1 MQFNKNTSSGR
12 TNIIAIIIKSLIGL
26 IVILGLVFFINKVDF
41 PAPKKEIEKI
51 IQMKILKLLNKKN
64 LSIVIFSLFSFS
76 SFAEDKPVDI
86 WNIEKQETENISEEN
101 LSTESKQVVS
111 ESSVYKMQSDKN
123 EDSIKLDQELTSK
136 TIKIAG
142 IYDPQEYGLDIN
154 MWSNSDGS
162 TLKKLFN
169 NIDKYELSKD
179 ASEILN
185 ISLLTNAYY
194 PNQNITDQEFLN
206 FKTKWLIK
214 NSNLDLI
221 EEYLIKNQVTN
232 LHPELMRYMVD
243 RYLSQSDVKKSC
255 EIFSKIKEP
264 LEDEYLS
271 KFNLYCLINYGKNE
285 EAQLILDLKK
295 ELGFS
300 DEYFENKINYL
311 LGYID
316 ELNKEISENSI
327 LDFHLA
333 HRTNPEFTFE
343 PNKDTPKLIWK
354 YLSSSNLLYK
364 IQDVEISDI
373 EKISTIEKATHDK
386 IYSEE
391 ELFEFYKRFQ
401 FNINQLL
408 NTKESYKSLSSIEG
422 KALVYQRLLLTE
434 EPKLKLELMKILKDI
449 FKSEGIEDAF
459 DEELRKYL
467 KQIDETDVPSN
478 FTTFYNQYIKSDEI
492 INRRIKYNNK
502 ILHQSKLV
510 NYFNGDYA
518 KSKIEEDLDKFLKK
532 IKKDKEY
539 FLSKKDIIFL
549 EALKSDGI
557 EISKKYENLY
567 KVNKSEMPSDI
578 QKMLDNKEIGA
589 ALLRVIEV
597 IGPEKIE
604 DIDDD
609 TVYFIINTLNQLNT
623 DSIRNKL
630 LLKVLPLK
638 V

>member
-1 MQFNKNTSSGR
+1 
-12 TNIIAIIIKSLIGL
+12 
-26 IVILGLVFFINKVDF
+26 
-41 PAPKKEIEKI
+41 
-51 IQMKILKLLNKKN
+51 MKILKLLNKKN
-64 LSIVIFSLFSFS
+64 LSIIIISLLLSLPS
-76 SFAEDKPVDI
+76 IAEEKPVDI
-86 WNIEKQETENISEEN
+86 WNLEKKETESISEEN
-101 LSTESKQVVS
+101 LSLEKTEQ
-111 ESSVYKMQSDKN
+111 ESQNSIYKMQADKN
-123 EDSIKLDQELTSK
+123 KESIKLDQDLTSK

-142 IYDPQEYGLDIN
+142 LYDPEDYGLSIS
-154 MWSNSDGS
+154 MWSNSDGLL
-162 TLKKLFN
+162 LKKLFESIN
-169 NIDKYELSKD
+169 KYDLSED

-185 ISLLTNAYY
+185 ISLLTNAYH
-194 PNQNITDQEFLN
+194 PSQNITDDEFLK
-206 FKTKWLIK
+206 FKTNWLIK
-214 NSNLDLI
+214 DSNFELI
-221 EEYLIKNQVTN
+221 EEYLIKNQITN
-232 LHPELMRYMVD
+232 LHPELMKYMVD
-243 RYLSQSDVKKSC
+243 RYLSQSDLKKSC

-295 ELGFS
+295 ELGFQ
-300 DEYFENKINYL
+300 DEYYENKINYL
-311 LGYID
+311 FGYID
-316 ELNKEISENSI
+316 EANKDVSENSI

-343 PNKDTPKLIWK
+343 PNKDTPKSIWK
-354 YLSSSNLLYK
+354 YLSTSNLLYK
-364 IQDVEISDI
+364 IQDLEITDI
-373 EKISTIEKATHDK
+373 DKISTIEKATHDK
-386 IYSEE
+386 NYSEE

-401 FNINQLL
+401 FNLEQLL
-408 NTKESYKSLSSIEG
+408 NTKESYKTLSSIEG

-449 FKSEGIEDAF
+449 FESEDIGNAF
-459 DEELRKYL
+459 DTELAKFL
-467 KQIDETDVPSN
+467 KKIDETDVPSN
-478 FTTFYNQYIKSDEI
+478 FTTFYNQHIKNDEI
-492 INRRIKYNNK
+492 TNKKIKYNNK

-532 IKKDKEY
+532 IKKDKKY

-567 KVNKSEMPSDI
+567 EINKSEMPRDI
-578 QKMLDNKEIGA
+578 QEMINNKETGA
-589 ALLRVIEV
+589 ALLRIIEV

-604 DIDDD
+604 DIDDG
-609 TVYFIINTLNQLNT
+609 TVYFIINTLNQLNA
-623 DSIRNKL
+623 DLIRNKL

>member
-1 MQFNKNTSSGR
+1 
-12 TNIIAIIIKSLIGL
+12 
-26 IVILGLVFFINKVDF
+26 
-41 PAPKKEIEKI
+41 
-51 IQMKILKLLNKKN
+51 MKILKLLNKKN
-64 LSIVIFSLFSFS
+64 LSIIIISLLLSLPS
-76 SFAEDKPVDI
+76 IAEEKPVDI
-86 WNIEKQETENISEEN
+86 WNLEKQETDSISEEN
-101 LSTESKQVVS
+101 LSLEKTEQ
-111 ESSVYKMQSDKN
+111 ESQNSIYKMQADKN
-123 EDSIKLDQELTSK
+123 EDSIKLDQDLTSK

-142 IYDPQEYGLDIN
+142 LYDPEDYGLSIS
-154 MWSNSDGS
+154 MWSNSDGLL
-162 TLKKLFN
+162 LKKLFESIN
-169 NIDKYELSKD
+169 KYDLSED

-185 ISLLTNAYY
+185 ISLLTNAYH
-194 PNQNITDQEFLN
+194 PSQNITDDEFLK
-206 FKTKWLIK
+206 FKTNWLIK
-214 NSNLDLI
+214 DSNFELI
-221 EEYLIKNQVTN
+221 EEYLIKNQITN
-232 LHPELMRYMVD
+232 LHPELMKYMVD
-243 RYLSQSDVKKSC
+243 RYLSQSDLKKSC

-295 ELGFS
+295 ELGFQ
-300 DEYFENKINYL
+300 DEYYENKINYL
-311 LGYID
+311 FGYID
-316 ELNKEISENSI
+316 EANKDVSENSI

-333 HRTNPEFTFE
+333 HRTNPEFTYE
-343 PNKDTPKLIWK
+343 PNKDTSKLIWK
-354 YLSSSNLLYK
+354 YLSTSNLLYK
-364 IQDVEISDI
+364 IQDLEITDI
-373 EKISTIEKATHDK
+373 DKISTIEKATHDK
-386 IYSEE
+386 NYSEE

-401 FNINQLL
+401 FNLEQLL
-408 NTKESYKSLSSIEG
+408 NTKESYKTLSSIEG

-449 FKSEGIEDAF
+449 FESEDIGNAF
-459 DEELRKYL
+459 DTELAKFL
-467 KQIDETDVPSN
+467 KKIDETDVPSN
-478 FTTFYNQYIKSDEI
+478 FTTFYNQHIKNDEI
-492 INRRIKYNNK
+492 TNKKIKYNNK

-532 IKKDKEY
+532 IKKDKKY

-567 KVNKSEMPSDI
+567 EINKSEMPRDI
-578 QKMLDNKEIGA
+578 QEMINNKETGA
-589 ALLRVIEV
+589 ALLRIIEV

-609 TVYFIINTLNQLNT
+609 TVYFIINTLNQLNA
-623 DSIRNKL
+623 DLIRNKL

>member
-1 MQFNKNTSSGR
+1 
-12 TNIIAIIIKSLIGL
+12 
-26 IVILGLVFFINKVDF
+26 
-41 PAPKKEIEKI
+41 
-51 IQMKILKLLNKKN
+51 MKILKLLNNKN
-64 LSIVIFSLFSFS
+64 LSIIIISLLLSIS
-76 SFAEDKPVDI
+76 SIAEEKPVDI
-86 WNIEKQETENISEEN
+86 WNLDKKETQNISEEN
-101 LSTESKQVVS
+101 LSVEKNEETPQ
-111 ESSVYKMQSDKN
+111 SSIYKMQSDKK
-123 EDSIKLDQELTSK
+123 EETIKLDAELTSK
-136 TIKIAG
+136 TIKIVG
-142 IYDPQEYGLDIN
+142 LYDPQEYGLSIS

-162 TLKKLFN
+162 ILKKLFN
-169 NIDKYELSKD
+169 NIDKYNLSKD

-194 PNQNITDQEFLN
+194 PSQNITEEEFLK
-206 FKTKWLIK
+206 FKTNWLIK
-214 NSNLDLI
+214 ESNLELI
-221 EEYLIKNQVTN
+221 EEYLIKNQITN

-243 RYLSQSDVKKSC
+243 KYLSESNVKKSC

-264 LEDEYLS
+264 LQNEYLS

-295 ELGFS
+295 ELGFN
-300 DEYFENKINYL
+300 DEYFENKVNYL
-311 LGYID
+311 FGYMD
-316 ELNKEISENSI
+316 EANKEISENSI

-333 HRTNPEFTFE
+333 HRTSSEFKFE

-364 IQDVEISDI
+364 IQDVEITDI
-373 EKISTIEKATHDK
+373 DKISTIEKATHDK
-386 IYSEE
+386 NYSED

-408 NTKESYKSLSSIEG
+408 NTRESYKSLSSIEG

-434 EPKLKLELMKILKDI
+434 EPKLKLELAKILKEI
-449 FKSEGIEDAF
+449 FESEGIGNAF
-459 DEELRKYL
+459 DLELEKLL
-467 KQIDETDVPSN
+467 KKIDEIDVPSN
-478 FTTFYNQYIKSDEI
+478 FTTFYKQNIKDDAI
-492 INRRIKYNNK
+492 INKKIKYNNK

-518 KSKIEEDLDKFLKK
+518 KSKIEEDLNKFLKK
-532 IKKDKEY
+532 IKKDKKY
-539 FLSKKDIIFL
+539 LLSKKDIIFL

-557 EISKKYENLY
+557 EIPKKYENLY
-567 KVNKSEMPSDI
+567 EINKSEMPSDI

-589 ALLRVIEV
+589 ALLRIIEV

-609 TVYFIINTLNQLNT
+609 TVYFIINTLNQLNA
-623 DSIRNKL
+623 DLIRNKL

>member
-1 MQFNKNTSSGR
+1 
-12 TNIIAIIIKSLIGL
+12 
-26 IVILGLVFFINKVDF
+26 
-41 PAPKKEIEKI
+41 
-51 IQMKILKLLNKKN
+51 MKILKLLNKKN

-101 LSTESKQVVS
+101 LSTENEQVVS

-142 IYDPQEYGLDIN
+142 LYDPQEYGLDIN
-154 MWSNSDGS
+154 MWSNSDGL

-194 PNQNITDQEFLN
+194 PKKNITDQEFLK

-316 ELNKEISENSI
+316 EVNKEISENSI

-467 KQIDETDVPSN
+467 KQIDEIDVPSN

-492 INRRIKYNNK
+492 INKKIKYNNK

>member
-1 MQFNKNTSSGR
+1 
-12 TNIIAIIIKSLIGL
+12 
-26 IVILGLVFFINKVDF
+26 
-41 PAPKKEIEKI
+41 
-51 IQMKILKLLNKKN
+51 MKILKLLNNKN
-64 LSIVIFSLFSFS
+64 LSIIIISLLLSIS
-76 SFAEDKPVDI
+76 SIAEEKPVDI
-86 WNIEKQETENISEEN
+86 WNLDKKETQNISEEN
-101 LSTESKQVVS
+101 LSVEKNEETSQ
-111 ESSVYKMQSDKN
+111 SSIYKMQSDKK
-123 EDSIKLDQELTSK
+123 EESIKLDEELTSK

-142 IYDPQEYGLDIN
+142 LYDPQDYGLSIS

-162 TLKKLFN
+162 ILKKLFN
-169 NIDKYELSKD
+169 NIDKYNLSKD

-194 PNQNITDQEFLN
+194 PSQNITEEEFLK
-206 FKTKWLIK
+206 FKTNWLIK
-214 NSNLDLI
+214 ESNLELI
-221 EEYLIKNQVTN
+221 EEYLIKNQITN

-243 RYLSQSDVKKSC
+243 KYLSQSNVKKSC

-264 LEDEYLS
+264 LQNEYLS

-295 ELGFS
+295 ELGFN
-300 DEYFENKINYL
+300 DEYFENKVNYL
-311 LGYID
+311 FGYMD
-316 ELNKEISENSI
+316 EANKEISENSI

-333 HRTNPEFTFE
+333 HRTSSEFKFE

-364 IQDVEISDI
+364 IQDVEITDI
-373 EKISTIEKATHDK
+373 DKISTIEKATHDK
-386 IYSEE
+386 NYSED

-434 EPKLKLELMKILKDI
+434 EPKLKLELAKILKDI
-449 FKSEGIEDAF
+449 FESEGIGNAF
-459 DEELRKYL
+459 DLELEKLL
-467 KQIDETDVPSN
+467 KKIDEVDVPSN
-478 FTTFYNQYIKSDEI
+478 FTTFYKQNIKDDAI
-492 INRRIKYNNK
+492 INKKIKYNNK

-518 KSKIEEDLDKFLKK
+518 KSKIEEDLNKFLKK
-532 IKKDKEY
+532 IKKDKKY

-557 EISKKYENLY
+557 EIPKKYENLY
-567 KVNKSEMPSDI
+567 EINKSEMPSDI

-589 ALLRVIEV
+589 ALLRIIEV

-609 TVYFIINTLNQLNT
+609 TVYFIINTLNQLNA
-623 DSIRNKL
+623 DLIRNKL

>member
-1 MQFNKNTSSGR
+1 
-12 TNIIAIIIKSLIGL
+12 
-26 IVILGLVFFINKVDF
+26 
-41 PAPKKEIEKI
+41 
-51 IQMKILKLLNKKN
+51 MKILKLLNKKN

-101 LSTESKQVVS
+101 LSTENEQVVS

-142 IYDPQEYGLDIN
+142 LYDPQEYGLDIN

-162 TLKKLFN
+162 TIKKLFN

-194 PNQNITDQEFLN
+194 PNQNITDQEFLK

-316 ELNKEISENSI
+316 EVNKEISENSI

-364 IQDVEISDI
+364 IQDVE
-373 EKISTIEKATHDK
+373 KISTIEKATHDK
-386 IYSEE
+386 NYSEE

-449 FKSEGIEDAF
+449 YKSEGIEDAF

-467 KQIDETDVPSN
+467 KQIDEIDVPSN

-492 INRRIKYNNK
+492 INKRIKYNNK

-532 IKKDKEY
+532 IKKDKKY
-539 FLSKKDIIFL
+539 SLSKKDIIFL

-589 ALLRVIEV
+589 ALLRIIEV

>member
-1 MQFNKNTSSGR
+1 
-12 TNIIAIIIKSLIGL
+12 
-26 IVILGLVFFINKVDF
+26 
-41 PAPKKEIEKI
+41 
-51 IQMKILKLLNKKN
+51 MKILKLLNKKN
-64 LSIVIFSLFSFS
+64 LSIIIISLLLSLPS
-76 SFAEDKPVDI
+76 IAEEKPVDI
-86 WNIEKQETENISEEN
+86 WNLEKQESDSISEEN
-101 LSTESKQVVS
+101 LSLEKTEQ
-111 ESSVYKMQSDKN
+111 ESQNSIYKMQTDKN
-123 EDSIKLDQELTSK
+123 EESIKLDQDLTSK

-142 IYDPQEYGLDIN
+142 LYDPEDYGLSIS
-154 MWSNSDGS
+154 MWSNSDGLL
-162 TLKKLFN
+162 LKKLFQSIN
-169 NIDKYELSKD
+169 KYDLSED

-185 ISLLTNAYY
+185 ISLLTNAYH
-194 PNQNITDQEFLN
+194 PSQNITDDEFLK
-206 FKTKWLIK
+206 FKTNWLIK
-214 NSNLDLI
+214 DSNFELI
-221 EEYLIKNQVTN
+221 EEYLIKNQITN
-232 LHPELMRYMVD
+232 LHPELMKYMVD
-243 RYLSQSDVKKSC
+243 RYLSQSDLKKSC

-295 ELGFS
+295 ELGFQ
-300 DEYFENKINYL
+300 DEYYENKINYL
-311 LGYID
+311 FGYID
-316 ELNKEISENSI
+316 EANKDVSENSI

-343 PNKDTPKLIWK
+343 PNKDTPKSIWK
-354 YLSSSNLLYK
+354 YLSTSNLLYK
-364 IQDVEISDI
+364 IQDLEITDI
-373 EKISTIEKATHDK
+373 DKISTIEKATHDK
-386 IYSEE
+386 NYSEE

-401 FNINQLL
+401 FNLEQLL
-408 NTKESYKSLSSIEG
+408 NTKESYKTLSSIEG

-449 FKSEGIEDAF
+449 FESEDIGNAF
-459 DEELRKYL
+459 DTELAKFL
-467 KQIDETDVPSN
+467 KKIDETDVPSN
-478 FTTFYNQYIKSDEI
+478 FTTFYNQHIKNDEI
-492 INRRIKYNNK
+492 TNKKIKYNNK

-532 IKKDKEY
+532 IKKDKKY

-557 EISKKYENLY
+557 KISKKYENLY
-567 KVNKSEMPSDI
+567 EVNKSEMPRDI
-578 QKMLDNKEIGA
+578 QDMINNKEIGA
-589 ALLRVIEV
+589 ALLRIIEV

-609 TVYFIINTLNQLNT
+609 TVYFIINTLNQLNA
-623 DSIRNKL
+623 DLIRNKL

>member
-1 MQFNKNTSSGR
+1 
-12 TNIIAIIIKSLIGL
+12 
-26 IVILGLVFFINKVDF
+26 
-41 PAPKKEIEKI
+41 
-51 IQMKILKLLNKKN
+51 MKILKLLNKKN
-64 LSIVIFSLFSFS
+64 LSIIIFSLLSFS
-76 SFAEDKPVDI
+76 SLAEDKPVDI
-86 WNIEKQETENISEEN
+86 WNIDKQEVETISQEKLSVEN
-101 LSTESKQVVS
+101 KQEVS
-111 ESSVYKMQSDKN
+111 ESSIYKMQSGKN
-123 EDSIKLDQELTSK
+123 KDSIKLDQQLTSK

-142 IYDPQEYGLDIN
+142 LYDPQDYGLNIN
-154 MWSNSDGS
+154 MWSNSDGL

-169 NIDKYELSKD
+169 NIDKYDLSKD

-194 PNQNITDQEFLN
+194 PNENITDQEFLK

-214 NSNLDLI
+214 NSDLDLI

-243 RYLSQSDVKKSC
+243 KYLSQSDVKKSC

-271 KFNLYCLINYGKNE
+271 KFNIYCLINYGKNE

-295 ELGFS
+295 ELGFL

-311 LGYID
+311 FGYID
-316 ELNKEISENSI
+316 EANKEISENSI

-343 PNKDTPKLIWK
+343 PNKDTHKLIWK
-354 YLSSSNLLYK
+354 YLSSSNLLYR
-364 IQDVEISDI
+364 IQDVEITDI
-373 EKISTIEKATHDK
+373 EKILTIEKATHDK
-386 IYSEE
+386 NYSEE
-391 ELFEFYKRFQ
+391 KLFEFYKRFQ

-459 DEELRKYL
+459 DEELRKSL

-478 FTTFYNQYIKSDEI
+478 FTTFYNQYIKNDEI
-492 INRRIKYNNK
+492 INKKIKYNNK

-532 IKKDKEY
+532 IKKDKKY

-549 EALKSDGI
+549 ETLKSDGI
-557 EISKKYENLY
+557 EISKKYQNLY
-567 KVNKSEMPSDI
+567 QINKSEMPSDI
-578 QKMLDNKEIGA
+578 QKMVDNKEIGA
-589 ALLRVIEV
+589 ALLRIIEV

>member
-1 MQFNKNTSSGR
+1 
-12 TNIIAIIIKSLIGL
+12 
-26 IVILGLVFFINKVDF
+26 
-41 PAPKKEIEKI
+41 
-51 IQMKILKLLNKKN
+51 MKILKLLNNKN
-64 LSIVIFSLFSFS
+64 LSIIIISLLLSIS
-76 SFAEDKPVDI
+76 SIAEEKPVDI
-86 WNIEKQETENISEEN
+86 WNLDKKETQNISEEN
-101 LSTESKQVVS
+101 LSVEKNEETSQ
-111 ESSVYKMQSDKN
+111 SSIYKMQSDKK
-123 EDSIKLDQELTSK
+123 EESIKLDEELTSK

-142 IYDPQEYGLDIN
+142 LYDPQDYGLSIS

-162 TLKKLFN
+162 ILKKLFN
-169 NIDKYELSKD
+169 NIDKYNLSKD

-194 PNQNITDQEFLN
+194 PSQNITEEEFLK
-206 FKTKWLIK
+206 FKTNWLIK
-214 NSNLDLI
+214 ESNLELI
-221 EEYLIKNQVTN
+221 EEYLIKNQITN

-243 RYLSQSDVKKSC
+243 KYLSQSDVKKSC

-264 LEDEYLS
+264 LQNEYLS

-295 ELGFS
+295 ELGFK

-311 LGYID
+311 FGYID
-316 ELNKEISENSI
+316 EANKDVSENSI

-354 YLSSSNLLYK
+354 YLSTSNLLYK
-364 IQDVEISDI
+364 IQDLEITDI
-373 EKISTIEKATHDK
+373 DKISTIEKATHDK
-386 IYSEE
+386 NYSEE

-401 FNINQLL
+401 FNLEQLL
-408 NTKESYKSLSSIEG
+408 NTKESYKTLSSIEG

-449 FKSEGIEDAF
+449 FESEDIGNAF
-459 DEELRKYL
+459 DTELAKFL
-467 KQIDETDVPSN
+467 KKIDETDVPSN
-478 FTTFYNQYIKSDEI
+478 FTTFYNQHIKNDEI
-492 INRRIKYNNK
+492 TNKKIKYNNK

-532 IKKDKEY
+532 IKKDKKY

-567 KVNKSEMPSDI
+567 EINKSEMPTDI
-578 QKMLDNKEIGA
+578 QKMIDNKEIGA
-589 ALLRVIEV
+589 ALLRIIEV

-609 TVYFIINTLNQLNT
+609 TVYFIINTLNQLNA
-623 DSIRNKL
+623 DLIRNKL

>member
-1 MQFNKNTSSGR
+1 
-12 TNIIAIIIKSLIGL
+12 
-26 IVILGLVFFINKVDF
+26 
-41 PAPKKEIEKI
+41 
-51 IQMKILKLLNKKN
+51 MKILKLLNNKN
-64 LSIVIFSLFSFS
+64 LSIIIISLLLSIS
-76 SFAEDKPVDI
+76 SIAEEKPVDI
-86 WNIEKQETENISEEN
+86 WNLDKKETQNISEEN
-101 LSTESKQVVS
+101 LSVEKNEETSQ
-111 ESSVYKMQSDKN
+111 SSIYKMQSDKK
-123 EDSIKLDQELTSK
+123 EESIKLDEELTSK

-142 IYDPQEYGLDIN
+142 LYDPQDYGLSIS

-162 TLKKLFN
+162 ILKKLFN
-169 NIDKYELSKD
+169 NIDKYNLSKD

-194 PNQNITDQEFLN
+194 PNQNITEEEFLK
-206 FKTKWLIK
+206 FKTNWLIK
-214 NSNLDLI
+214 ESNLELI
-221 EEYLIKNQVTN
+221 EEYLIKNQITN

-243 RYLSQSDVKKSC
+243 KYLSESNVKKSC

-264 LEDEYLS
+264 LQNEYLS

-295 ELGFS
+295 ELGFN
-300 DEYFENKINYL
+300 DEYFENKVNYL
-311 LGYID
+311 FGYMD
-316 ELNKEISENSI
+316 EANKEISENSI

-333 HRTNPEFTFE
+333 HRTSSEFKFE

-364 IQDVEISDI
+364 IQDVEITDI
-373 EKISTIEKATHDK
+373 DKISTIEKATHDK
-386 IYSEE
+386 NYSED

-434 EPKLKLELMKILKDI
+434 EPKLKLELAKILKDI
-449 FKSEGIEDAF
+449 FESEGIGNAF
-459 DEELRKYL
+459 DLELEKLL
-467 KQIDETDVPSN
+467 KKIDEVDVPSN
-478 FTTFYNQYIKSDEI
+478 FTTFYKQNIKDDAI
-492 INRRIKYNNK
+492 INKKIKYNNK

-518 KSKIEEDLDKFLKK
+518 KSKIEEDLNKFLKK
-532 IKKDKEY
+532 IKKDKKY

-557 EISKKYENLY
+557 EIPKKYENLY
-567 KVNKSEMPSDI
+567 EINKSEMPSDI

-589 ALLRVIEV
+589 ALLRIIEV

-609 TVYFIINTLNQLNT
+609 TVYFIINTLNQLNA
-623 DSIRNKL
+623 DLIRNKL

>member
-1 MQFNKNTSSGR
+1 
-12 TNIIAIIIKSLIGL
+12 
-26 IVILGLVFFINKVDF
+26 
-41 PAPKKEIEKI
+41 
-51 IQMKILKLLNKKN
+51 MKILKLLNKKN
-64 LSIVIFSLFSFS
+64 LSIIIISLLLSLPS
-76 SFAEDKPVDI
+76 IAEEKPVDI
-86 WNIEKQETENISEEN
+86 WNLEKQESDSVSEEN
-101 LSTESKQVVS
+101 LSLEKTEQ
-111 ESSVYKMQSDKN
+111 ESQSSIYKMQADKN
-123 EDSIKLDQELTSK
+123 KDSIKLDQDLTSK

-142 IYDPQEYGLDIN
+142 LYDPEDYGLSIS
-154 MWSNSDGS
+154 MWSNSDGLL
-162 TLKKLFN
+162 LKKLFESIN
-169 NIDKYELSKD
+169 KYDLSKD

-185 ISLLTNAYY
+185 ISLLTNAYH
-194 PNQNITDQEFLN
+194 PSQNITDDEFLK
-206 FKTKWLIK
+206 FKTNWLIK
-214 NSNLDLI
+214 DSNFELI
-221 EEYLIKNQVTN
+221 EEYLIKNQITN
-232 LHPELMRYMVD
+232 LHPELMKYMVD
-243 RYLSQSDVKKSC
+243 RYLSQSDLKKSC

-295 ELGFS
+295 ELGFQ
-300 DEYFENKINYL
+300 DEYYENKINYL
-311 LGYID
+311 FGYLD
-316 ELNKEISENSI
+316 EANKDVSENSI

-354 YLSSSNLLYK
+354 YLSTSNLLYK
-364 IQDVEISDI
+364 IQDLEITDI

-386 IYSEE
+386 NYSEE

-401 FNINQLL
+401 FNLEQLL
-408 NTKESYKSLSSIEG
+408 NTKESYKTLSSIEG

-449 FKSEGIEDAF
+449 FESEDIGNAF
-459 DEELRKYL
+459 DTELAKFL
-467 KQIDETDVPSN
+467 KKIDETDVPSN
-478 FTTFYNQYIKSDEI
+478 FTTFYNQHIKNDEI
-492 INRRIKYNNK
+492 TNKKIKYNNK

-532 IKKDKEY
+532 IKKDKKY

-567 KVNKSEMPSDI
+567 EINKSEMPRDI
-578 QKMLDNKEIGA
+578 QEMINNKETGA
-589 ALLRVIEV
+589 ALLRIIEV

-609 TVYFIINTLNQLNT
+609 TVYFIINTLNQLNA
-623 DSIRNKL
+623 DLIRNKL

>member
-1 MQFNKNTSSGR
+1 
-12 TNIIAIIIKSLIGL
+12 
-26 IVILGLVFFINKVDF
+26 
-41 PAPKKEIEKI
+41 
-51 IQMKILKLLNKKN
+51 MKILKLLNKKN
-64 LSIVIFSLFSFS
+64 LSIIIISLLLSLPS
-76 SFAEDKPVDI
+76 IAEEKPVDI
-86 WNIEKQETENISEEN
+86 WNLEKQESDSVSEEN
-101 LSTESKQVVS
+101 LSLEKTEQ
-111 ESSVYKMQSDKN
+111 ESQSSIYKMQVDKN
-123 EDSIKLDQELTSK
+123 KDSIKLDQDLTSK

-142 IYDPQEYGLDIN
+142 LYDPEDYGLSIS
-154 MWSNSDGS
+154 MWSNSDGLL
-162 TLKKLFN
+162 LKKLFESIN
-169 NIDKYELSKD
+169 KYDLSED

-185 ISLLTNAYY
+185 ISLLTNAYH
-194 PNQNITDQEFLN
+194 PSQNITDDEFLK
-206 FKTKWLIK
+206 FKTNWLIK
-214 NSNLDLI
+214 DSNFELI
-221 EEYLIKNQVTN
+221 EEYLIKNQITN
-232 LHPELMRYMVD
+232 LHPELMKYMVD
-243 RYLSQSDVKKSC
+243 RYLSQSDLKKSC

-295 ELGFS
+295 ELGFQ
-300 DEYFENKINYL
+300 DEYYENKINYL
-311 LGYID
+311 FGYID
-316 ELNKEISENSI
+316 EANKDVSENSI

-354 YLSSSNLLYK
+354 YLSTSNLLYK
-364 IQDVEISDI
+364 IQDLEITDI

-386 IYSEE
+386 NYSEE

-401 FNINQLL
+401 FNLEQLL
-408 NTKESYKSLSSIEG
+408 NTKESYKTLSSIEG

-449 FKSEGIEDAF
+449 FESEDIGNAF
-459 DEELRKYL
+459 DTELAKFL
-467 KQIDETDVPSN
+467 KKIDETDVPSN
-478 FTTFYNQYIKSDEI
+478 FTTFYNQHIKNDEI
-492 INRRIKYNNK
+492 TNKKIKYNNK

-532 IKKDKEY
+532 IKKDKKY

-567 KVNKSEMPSDI
+567 EINKSEMPRDI
-578 QKMLDNKEIGA
+578 QEMINNKETGA
-589 ALLRVIEV
+589 ALLRIIEV

-609 TVYFIINTLNQLNT
+609 TVYFIINTLNQLNA
-623 DSIRNKL
+623 DLIRNKL

>member
-1 MQFNKNTSSGR
+1 
-12 TNIIAIIIKSLIGL
+12 
-26 IVILGLVFFINKVDF
+26 
-41 PAPKKEIEKI
+41 
-51 IQMKILKLLNKKN
+51 MKTLKLLNKKN
-64 LSIVIFSLFSFS
+64 FSIIIFSLIASTI

-86 WNIEKQETENISEEN
+86 WNIEKKEVETISEEN
-101 LSTESKQVVS
+101 LSEENSNKEIS
-111 ESSVYKMQSDKN
+111 ENNVYRMQSDKK
-123 EDSIKLDQELTSK
+123 DDAIKLDADLTSK

-142 IYDPQEYGLDIN
+142 LYDPQDYGLSIS

-162 TLKKLFN
+162 TLKKLFEY
-169 NIDKYELSKD
+169 IDKYDLSKD

-185 ISLLTNAYY
+185 ITLLTNAYY
-194 PNQNITDQEFLN
+194 PDQNITDEEFIK

-214 NSNLDLI
+214 NSDLELI
-221 EEYLIKNQVTN
+221 EEYLVKNQNVN
-232 LHPELMRYMVD
+232 QHPELMRYMVD
-243 RYLSQSDVKKSC
+243 KYLSKSDVKKSC

-264 LEDEYLS
+264 IVNEYLS

-295 ELGFS
+295 ELGFK
-300 DEYFENKINYL
+300 DEYFENKVNYL
-311 LGYID
+311 FGYID
-316 ELNKEISENSI
+316 EANKEISANSV

-333 HRTNPEFTFE
+333 HRTNPEFKFE

-354 YLSSSNLLYK
+354 YLSASNLLYK
-364 IQDVEISDI
+364 IQDIEITDI

-386 IYSEE
+386 NYSEDK
-391 ELFEFYKRFQ
+391 LFEFYKRFQ

-408 NTKESYKSLSSIEG
+408 NTKDSYKTLSSIEG

-434 EPKLKLELMKILKDI
+434 DPKLKLELIKILKDI
-449 FKSEGIEDAF
+449 FQSEGIENAF
-459 DEELRKYL
+459 DDELKKLLSQIEES
-467 KQIDETDVPSN
+467 EVPSN
-478 FTTFYNQYIKSDEI
+478 FTTFYNQYLKDDEI
-492 INRRIKYNNK
+492 ISKKIKYNNK

-518 KSKIEEDLDKFLKK
+518 KSKIEEDLNKFLKK
-532 IKKDKEY
+532 IKKDKKY
-539 FLSKKDIIFL
+539 FLSKKDVIFL

-557 EISKKYENLY
+557 KISKKYQNLY

-578 QKMLDNKEIGA
+578 QRMIDNNEIGA
-589 ALLRVIEV
+589 ALLRIIEV

-623 DSIRNKL
+623 DLIRNKL

>member
-1 MQFNKNTSSGR
+1 
-12 TNIIAIIIKSLIGL
+12 
-26 IVILGLVFFINKVDF
+26 
-41 PAPKKEIEKI
+41 
-51 IQMKILKLLNKKN
+51 MKILKLLNKKN
-64 LSIVIFSLFSFS
+64 LSIIIISLLLSLPS
-76 SFAEDKPVDI
+76 IAEEKPVDI
-86 WNIEKQETENISEEN
+86 WNLEKQESDSVSEEN
-101 LSTESKQVVS
+101 LSLEKTEQ
-111 ESSVYKMQSDKN
+111 ESQNSIYKMQADKN
-123 EDSIKLDQELTSK
+123 KDSIKLDQDLTSK

-142 IYDPQEYGLDIN
+142 LYDPEDYGLSIS
-154 MWSNSDGS
+154 MWSNSDGLL
-162 TLKKLFN
+162 LKKLFESIN
-169 NIDKYELSKD
+169 KYDLSED

-185 ISLLTNAYY
+185 ISLLTNAYH
-194 PNQNITDQEFLN
+194 PSQNITDDEFLK
-206 FKTKWLIK
+206 FKTNWLIK
-214 NSNLDLI
+214 DSNFELI
-221 EEYLIKNQVTN
+221 EEYLIKNQITN
-232 LHPELMRYMVD
+232 LHPELMKYMVD
-243 RYLSQSDVKKSC
+243 RYLSQSDLKKSC

-295 ELGFS
+295 ELGFQ
-300 DEYFENKINYL
+300 DEYYENKINYL
-311 LGYID
+311 FGYID
-316 ELNKEISENSI
+316 EANKDVSENSI

-354 YLSSSNLLYK
+354 YLSTSNLLYK
-364 IQDVEISDI
+364 IQDLEITDI

-386 IYSEE
+386 NYSEE

-401 FNINQLL
+401 FNLEQLL
-408 NTKESYKSLSSIEG
+408 NTKESYKTLSSIEG

-449 FKSEGIEDAF
+449 FESEDIGNAF
-459 DEELRKYL
+459 DTELAKFL
-467 KQIDETDVPSN
+467 KKIDETDVPSN
-478 FTTFYNQYIKSDEI
+478 FTTFYNQHIKNDEI
-492 INRRIKYNNK
+492 TNKKIKYNNK

-532 IKKDKEY
+532 IKKDKKY

-567 KVNKSEMPSDI
+567 EINKSEMPRDI
-578 QKMLDNKEIGA
+578 QEMINNKETGA
-589 ALLRVIEV
+589 ALLRIIEV

-609 TVYFIINTLNQLNT
+609 TVYFIINTLNQLNA
-623 DSIRNKL
+623 DLIRNKL

>member
-1 MQFNKNTSSGR
+1 
-12 TNIIAIIIKSLIGL
+12 
-26 IVILGLVFFINKVDF
+26 
-41 PAPKKEIEKI
+41 
-51 IQMKILKLLNKKN
+51 MKTLKLLNKKN
-64 LSIVIFSLFSFS
+64 FSIIIFSLIASTI

-86 WNIEKQETENISEEN
+86 WNIEKKEVETISEEN
-101 LSTESKQVVS
+101 LSEENSNEEIS
-111 ESSVYKMQSDKN
+111 ENNVYRMQSDKK
-123 EDSIKLDQELTSK
+123 DDAIKLDADLTSK

-142 IYDPQEYGLDIN
+142 LYDPQDYGLSIS

-162 TLKKLFN
+162 TLKKLFEY
-169 NIDKYELSKD
+169 IDKYDLSKD

-185 ISLLTNAYY
+185 ITLLTNAYY
-194 PNQNITDQEFLN
+194 PDQNITDEEFIK

-214 NSNLDLI
+214 NSDLELI
-221 EEYLIKNQVTN
+221 EEYLVKNQNVN
-232 LHPELMRYMVD
+232 QHPELMRYMVD
-243 RYLSQSDVKKSC
+243 KYLSKSDVKKSC

-264 LEDEYLS
+264 IVNEYLS

-295 ELGFS
+295 ELGFK
-300 DEYFENKINYL
+300 DEYFENKVNYL
-311 LGYID
+311 FGYID
-316 ELNKEISENSI
+316 EANKEISENSV

-333 HRTNPEFTFE
+333 HRTNPEFKFE

-354 YLSSSNLLYK
+354 YLSASNLLYK
-364 IQDVEISDI
+364 IQDIEITDI

-386 IYSEE
+386 NYSEDK
-391 ELFEFYKRFQ
+391 LFEFYKRFQ

-408 NTKESYKSLSSIEG
+408 NTKDSYKTLSSIEG

-434 EPKLKLELMKILKDI
+434 DPKLKLELIKILKDI
-449 FKSEGIEDAF
+449 FQSEGIENAF
-459 DEELRKYL
+459 DDELKKLLSQIEES
-467 KQIDETDVPSN
+467 EVPSN
-478 FTTFYNQYIKSDEI
+478 FTTFYNQYLKDDEI
-492 INRRIKYNNK
+492 ISKKIKYNNK

-518 KSKIEEDLDKFLKK
+518 KSKIEEDLNKFLKK
-532 IKKDKEY
+532 IKKDKKY
-539 FLSKKDIIFL
+539 FLSKKDVIFL

-557 EISKKYENLY
+557 KISKKYQNLY

-578 QKMLDNKEIGA
+578 QRMIDNNEIGA
-589 ALLRVIEV
+589 ALLRIIEV

-623 DSIRNKL
+623 DLIRNKL

>member
-1 MQFNKNTSSGR
+1 
-12 TNIIAIIIKSLIGL
+12 
-26 IVILGLVFFINKVDF
+26 
-41 PAPKKEIEKI
+41 
-51 IQMKILKLLNKKN
+51 MKILKLLNKKN

-101 LSTESKQVVS
+101 LSIENEQVVS

-142 IYDPQEYGLDIN
+142 LYDPQEYGLDIN

-194 PNQNITDQEFLN
+194 PNQNITDQEFLK

-316 ELNKEISENSI
+316 EVNKEISENSI

-492 INRRIKYNNK
+492 INKRIKYNNK

>member
-1 MQFNKNTSSGR
+1 
-12 TNIIAIIIKSLIGL
+12 
-26 IVILGLVFFINKVDF
+26 
-41 PAPKKEIEKI
+41 
-51 IQMKILKLLNKKN
+51 MKILKLLNKKN

-101 LSTESKQVVS
+101 LSTENEQVVS

-142 IYDPQEYGLDIN
+142 LYDPQEYGLDIN

-162 TLKKLFN
+162 TIKKLFN

-316 ELNKEISENSI
+316 EVNKEISENSI

-467 KQIDETDVPSN
+467 KQIDEIDVPSN

-492 INRRIKYNNK
+492 INKRIKYNNK

-518 KSKIEEDLDKFLKK
+518 KSKIEEDLDNFLKK

>member
-1 MQFNKNTSSGR
+1 
-12 TNIIAIIIKSLIGL
+12 
-26 IVILGLVFFINKVDF
+26 
-41 PAPKKEIEKI
+41 
-51 IQMKILKLLNKKN
+51 MKTLKLLNKKN
-64 LSIVIFSLFSFS
+64 FSIIIFSLIASTI

-86 WNIEKQETENISEEN
+86 WNIEKKEVETISEEN
-101 LSTESKQVVS
+101 LSDENSNEEIS
-111 ESSVYKMQSDKN
+111 ENNVYRMQSDKK
-123 EDSIKLDQELTSK
+123 DDAIKLDADLTSK

-142 IYDPQEYGLDIN
+142 LYDPQDYGLSIS

-162 TLKKLFN
+162 TLKKLFEY
-169 NIDKYELSKD
+169 IDKYDLSKD

-185 ISLLTNAYY
+185 ITLLTNAYY
-194 PNQNITDQEFLN
+194 PDQNITDEEFIK

-214 NSNLDLI
+214 NSDLELI
-221 EEYLIKNQVTN
+221 EEYLVKNQN
-232 LHPELMRYMVD
+232 INQHPELMRYMVD
-243 RYLSQSDVKKSC
+243 KYLSRSDVKKSC

-264 LEDEYLS
+264 IVNEYLS

-295 ELGFS
+295 ELGFK
-300 DEYFENKINYL
+300 DEYFENKVNYL
-311 LGYID
+311 FGYID
-316 ELNKEISENSI
+316 EANKEISENSI

-333 HRTNPEFTFE
+333 HRTNPEFKFE

-354 YLSSSNLLYK
+354 YLSASNLLYE
-364 IQDVEISDI
+364 IQDIEITDI

-386 IYSEE
+386 NYSEDK
-391 ELFEFYKRFQ
+391 LFEFYKRFQ

-408 NTKESYKSLSSIEG
+408 NTKDSYKTLSSIEG

-434 EPKLKLELMKILKDI
+434 DPKLKLELIKILKDI
-449 FKSEGIEDAF
+449 FQSEGIENAF
-459 DEELRKYL
+459 DDELKKL
-467 KQIDETDVPSN
+467 LSQIKESEVPSN
-478 FTTFYNQYIKSDEI
+478 FTTFYNQYLKDDEI
-492 INRRIKYNNK
+492 TSKKIKYNNK
-502 ILHQSKLV
+502 VLHQSKLV

-518 KSKIEEDLDKFLKK
+518 KSKIEEDLNKFLKK
-532 IKKDKEY
+532 IKKDKKY
-539 FLSKKDIIFL
+539 FLSKKDVIFL

-557 EISKKYENLY
+557 KISKKYQNLY

-578 QKMLDNKEIGA
+578 QRMIDNNEIGA
-589 ALLRVIEV
+589 ALLRIIEV

-623 DSIRNKL
+623 DLIRNKL